1 MLCYRHD
8 GLLFFQNCFWGGIA
22 RPKEFEDGK
31 NQDKG
36 GKKSMARLKLDEL
49 AGGAAQEK
57 FDRSFS
63 KVAQNLMD
71 VNCPFDKKRAITM
84 QFEFA
89 FKDESREELEVKITS
104 KESLAPQMPIR
115 TQMAIGQDLETKKI
129 SVHEYGSNIRQKSPL
144 NTNEL
149 EEGSEI
155 TLADGSVV
163 DTDTGEVV
171 NYRDI
176 NRLKAVQ

>member
-1 MLCYRHD
+1 M
-8 GLLFFQNCFWGGIA
+8 GGEIP
-22 RPKEFEDGK
+22 RPNEFEDGK

-71 VNCPFDKKRAITM
+71 VNCPFDKKRAITL

-89 FKDESREELEVKITS
+89 FKDESRTELEVKITS

-115 TQMAIGQDLETKKI
+115 TQMSIGQDLETKKI
-129 SVHEYGSNIRQKSPL
+129 SVQEYGSNIRQKSPV

-149 EEGSEI
+149 EDGSEV
-155 TLADGSVV
+155 TLSDGSVV
-163 DTDTGEVV
+163 NTDTGEVV

>member
-1 MLCYRHD
+1 
-8 GLLFFQNCFWGGIA
+8 
-22 RPKEFEDGK
+22 
-31 NQDKG
+31 
-36 GKKSMARLKLDEL
+36 MARLKLDEL

-71 VNCPFDKKRAITM
+71 ANCPFDKKRAITM

-129 SVHEYGSNIRQKSPL
+129 SVHEYGSNIHQKSPL

>member
-1 MLCYRHD
+1 
-8 GLLFFQNCFWGGIA
+8 
-22 RPKEFEDGK
+22 
-31 NQDKG
+31 
-36 GKKSMARLKLDEL
+36 MARLKLDEL

-71 VNCPFDKKRAITM
+71 VNCPFDKKRAITL

-89 FKDESREELEVKITS
+89 FKDESRTELE
-104 KESLAPQMPIR
+104 
-115 TQMAIGQDLETKKI
+115 DLETKKI
-129 SVHEYGSNIRQKSPL
+129 SVQEYGSSVYQKSPV

-149 EEGSEI
+149 EDGSEV
-155 TLADGSVV
+155 TLSDGSVV
-163 DTDTGEVV
+163 NTDTGEVV